1 MTDSNAPTAS
11 TKPRVSAGMEARI
24 GAGTTWGEH
33 CVFGANV
40 VLGKNCQVGN
50 HVVFHDDTIVGDS
63 VRVDDH
69 AVLGK
74 LPMRAASS
82 ATTKD
87 AQFAPLTVGDGSILG
102 TGVVL
107 YRGLK
112 LGRRCLVADFAT
124 VREEVTIGDRTIVG
138 RGVTVENECTIGRF
152 VKLES
157 ECYITAYSTIEDR
170 VFIAPGVITSNDNF
184 VGRTE
189 ERKKH
194 FKGVTVKK
202 GGRVGAGTVILPG
215 KTIGEDALVAAGSV
229 VTRDVPARK
238 VVMGSPA
245 RVVKD
250 VPSEQLLEN
259 QGWSDEV

>member
-1 MTDSNAPTAS
+1 MSDAAT
-11 TKPRVSAGMEARI
+11 TKKNPAFDARI

-40 VLGKNCQVGN
+40 VIGANCRIGS
-50 HVVFHDDTIVGDS
+50 HVVFHDDVVIGDS
-63 VRVDDH
+63 VRIDDH

-82 ATTKD
+82 ATTKE
-87 AQFAPLTVGDGSILG
+87 QTLPPLSLGDGSIVG
-102 TGVVL
+102 TAVVL
-107 YRGLK
+107 YRGAK
-112 LGRRCLVADFAT
+112 IGRKVLVADQAT
-124 VREEVTIGDRTIVG
+124 VREDVLVGDRTIVG
-138 RGVTVENECTIGRF
+138 RGVTIENECRIGRF
-152 VKLES
+152 VKLET

-194 FKGVTVKK
+194 FKGVTVKR
-202 GGRVGAGTVILPG
+202 GGRVGAGSVILPG
-215 KTIGEDALVAAGSV
+215 RTIGEDALVGAGSL
-229 VTRDVPARK
+229 VTTDVPPRT
-238 VVMGSPA
+238 VVYGSPA
-245 RVVKD
+245 RAVRA
-250 VPSEQLLEN
+250 VPAEQLLEQ

>member
-1 MTDSNAPTAS
+1 VTDLKLKDA
-11 TKPRVSAGMEARI
+11 RV
-24 GAGTTWGEH
+24 GAGTTFGEH

-40 VLGKNCQVGN
+40 AIGKNCRIGN
-50 HVVFHDDTIVGDS
+50 HVVFHDDAIIGDD

-87 AQFAPLTVGDGSILG
+87 AQFPPLEVGSGSIVG

-112 LGRRCLVADFAT
+112 LGKKCLVADYAT
-124 VREEVTIGDRTIVG
+124 VREEVTVGDRTIVG
-138 RGVTVENECTIGRF
+138 RGVTIENECTIGRF
-152 VKLES
+152 VKLET
-157 ECYITAYSTIEDR
+157 ECYITAYSVVEDR
-170 VFIAPGVITSNDNF
+170 VFIAPGVTTSNDNY

-189 ERKKH
+189 ARKKA
-194 FKGVTVKK
+194 FKGVTVKR
-202 GGRVGAGTVILPG
+202 GGRIGAGSVILPG
-215 KTIGEDALVAAGSV
+215 KVIGEDALVAAGSV

-245 RVVKD
+245 RVVRD
-250 VPSEQLLEN
+250 VPTEQLLEN
-259 QGWSDEV
+259 QGWSDDV

>member
-1 MTDSNAPTAS
+1 MSDSTT
-11 TKPRVSAGMEARI
+11 TKEDPGYDARI

-40 VLGKNCQVGN
+40 VIGAGCRIGN
-50 HVVFHDDTIVGDS
+50 HVVFHDDVVIGDS
-63 VRVDDH
+63 VRIDDH

-87 AQFAPLTVGDGSILG
+87 AVYPPLVLGEGSIVG
-102 TGVVL
+102 TAAVL
-107 YRGLK
+107 YRGAK
-112 LGRRCLVADFAT
+112 LGRKVLVADQAT
-124 VREEVTIGDRTIVG
+124 VREDVTIGDRTIVG
-138 RGVTVENECTIGRF
+138 KGVTIENQCTIGRF

-194 FKGVTVKK
+194 FKGVTVRR
-202 GGRVGAGTVILPG
+202 GGRIGAGAVILPG
-215 KTIGEDALVAAGSV
+215 MTIGEDALVGAGSL
-229 VTRDVPARK
+229 VTADVPPRTI
-238 VVMGSPA
+238 VYGSPA
-245 RVVKD
+245 RVVRA
-250 VPSEQLLEN
+250 VPAEQLLEQ
-259 QGWSDEV
+259 QGWSDVT

>member
-1 MTDSNAPTAS
+1 MTDLKSKDA
-11 TKPRVSAGMEARI
+11 RV

-33 CVFGANV
+33 RVFGANV
-40 VLGKNCQVGN
+40 VLGKNCRIGH
-50 HVVFHDDTIVGDS
+50 HVVFHDDVVVGGD
-63 VRVDDH
+63 VRIDDH

-87 AQFAPLTVGDGSILG
+87 AQFSPLEVGSGSIVG

-112 LGRRCLVADFAT
+112 LGRRCLVADYAT
-124 VREEVTIGDRTIVG
+124 VREEVVVGDRTIVG
-138 RGVTVENECTIGRF
+138 RGVTIENECSIGRF
-152 VKLES
+152 VKLET

-170 VFIAPGVITSNDNF
+170 VFIAPGVTTSNDNY

-189 ERKKH
+189 ARKKA
-194 FKGVTVKK
+194 FKGVTVKR
-202 GGRVGAGTVILPG
+202 GGRVGAGSVILPG

-245 RVVKD
+245 RVVRD
-250 VPSEQLLEN
+250 VPTEQLLEH
-259 QGWSDEV
+259 QGWSDDV

>member
-1 MTDSNAPTAS
+1 MTDLKLKDA
-11 TKPRVSAGMEARI
+11 RV
-24 GAGTTWGEH
+24 GAGTTFGEH

-40 VLGKNCQVGN
+40 AIGKNCRIGN
-50 HVVFHDDTIVGDS
+50 HVVFHDDAIIGDD

-87 AQFAPLTVGDGSILG
+87 AQFPPLEVGSGSIVG

-112 LGRRCLVADFAT
+112 LGRKCLVADYAT
-124 VREEVTIGDRTIVG
+124 VREEVTVGDRTIVG
-138 RGVTVENECTIGRF
+138 RGVTIENECTIGRF
-152 VKLES
+152 VKLET
-157 ECYITAYSTIEDR
+157 ECYITAYSVVEDR
-170 VFIAPGVITSNDNF
+170 VFIAPGVTTSNDNY

-189 ERKKH
+189 ARKKA
-194 FKGVTVKK
+194 FKGVTVKR
-202 GGRVGAGTVILPG
+202 GGRIGAGSVILPG
-215 KTIGEDALVAAGSV
+215 KVIGEDALVAAGSV

-245 RVVKD
+245 RVVRD
-250 VPSEQLLEN
+250 VPTEQLLEN

>member
-1 MTDSNAPTAS
+1 MSDST
-11 TKPRVSAGMEARI
+11 TTREDAGYDARI

-40 VLGKNCQVGN
+40 VIGAGCRIGN
-50 HVVFHDDTIVGDS
+50 HVVFHDDVVIGDS
-63 VRVDDH
+63 VRIDDH

-87 AQFAPLTVGDGSILG
+87 AVYPPLLLGEGSIVG
-102 TGVVL
+102 TATVL
-107 YRGLK
+107 YRGAK
-112 LGRRCLVADFAT
+112 LGRKVLVADQAT
-124 VREEVTIGDRTIVG
+124 VREDVTIGDRTIVG
-138 RGVTVENECTIGRF
+138 KGVTIENQCTIGRF

-194 FKGVTVKK
+194 FKGVTVRR
-202 GGRVGAGTVILPG
+202 GGRIGAGAVILPG
-215 KTIGEDALVAAGSV
+215 MTIGEDALVGAGSL
-229 VTRDVPARK
+229 VTADVPPRTI
-238 VVMGSPA
+238 VYGSPA
-245 RVVKD
+245 RVVRA
-250 VPSEQLLEN
+250 VPAEQLLEQ
-259 QGWSDEV
+259 QGWSDVT

>member
-1 MTDSNAPTAS
+1 MTDSKKVHTALD
-11 TKPRVSAGMEARI
+11 ARI

-40 VLGKNCQVGN
+40 VIGAGCQIGN
-50 HVVFHDDTIVGDS
+50 HVVFHDDVVIGDS
-63 VRVDDH
+63 VRVDDG

-87 AQFAPLTVGDGSILG
+87 AQFPPLTVGAGGIIG
-102 TGVVL
+102 THVVL
-107 YRGLK
+107 YRGAK
-112 LGRRCLVADFAT
+112 IGRRVLIADQAT
-124 VREEVTIGDRTIVG
+124 VREEVTVGDRTIVG
-138 RGVTVENECTIGRF
+138 RGVTIENECTIGRF
-152 VKLES
+152 VKLET

-170 VFIAPGVITSNDNF
+170 VFIAPGVVTSNDNF

-194 FKGVTVKK
+194 FKGITVKK
-202 GGRVGAGTVILPG
+202 GARIGAGSVILPG
-215 KTIGEDALVAAGSV
+215 KTIGEDALVGAGSL
-229 VTRDVPARK
+229 VTGDVPARM
-238 VVMGSPA
+238 VVYGSPA
-245 RVVKD
+245 RVVRE
-250 VPSEQLLEN
+250 VPAEQLLEQ

>member
-1 MTDSNAPTAS
+1 VTDGQVTKAPGA
-11 TKPRVSAGMEARI
+11 EARV
-24 GAGTTWGEH
+24 GVGTTWGAH
-33 CVFGANV
+33 CVFGDNV
-40 VLGKNCQVGN
+40 VLGKNCRIGN
-50 HVVFHDDTIVGDS
+50 HVVFHADTVVGDD
-63 VRVDDH
+63 VRIDDH

-112 LGRRCLVADFAT
+112 LGRKCLVADFAT
-124 VREEVTIGDRTIVG
+124 VREDVTIGDRTIVG

-229 VTRDVPARK
+229 VTKDVPPRK
-238 VVMGSPA
+238 LVMGSPA
-245 RVVKD
+245 RVVRD
-250 VPSEQLLEN
+250 VPAEQLLDR
-259 QGWSDEV
+259 QGWSDDV

>member
-1 MTDSNAPTAS
+1 VTDLKSKDA
-11 TKPRVSAGMEARI
+11 RV

-40 VLGKNCQVGN
+40 ILGTNCRIGH
-50 HVVFHDDTIVGDS
+50 HVVFHDDVVVGDD
-63 VRVDDH
+63 VRIDDH

-87 AQFAPLTVGDGSILG
+87 AEFSPLEVGAGSIIG

-112 LGRRCLVADFAT
+112 LGRRCLVADYAT
-124 VREEVTIGDRTIVG
+124 VREEVVVGDRTIVG
-138 RGVTVENECTIGRF
+138 RGVTIENECSIGRF
-152 VKLES
+152 VKLET

-170 VFIAPGVITSNDNF
+170 VFIAPGVTTSNDNF

-189 ERKKH
+189 ARKKA
-194 FKGVTVKK
+194 FKGVTVKR
-202 GGRVGAGTVILPG
+202 GGRVGAGSVILPG

-245 RVVKD
+245 RVVRD
-250 VPSEQLLEN
+250 VPTEQLLEH
-259 QGWSDEV
+259 QGWSDDV

>member
-1 MTDSNAPTAS
+1 VTDSTVS
-11 TKPRVSAGMEARI
+11 TTRKAKGLEARI

-50 HVVFHDDTIVGDS
+50 HVVFHDDTVVGDG

-87 AQFAPLTVGDGSILG
+87 AQFAPLTVADGCIVG

-107 YRGLK
+107 YRGLT
-112 LGRRCLVADFAT
+112 LGRKCLVADFAT

-189 ERKKH
+189 ERKQH

-202 GGRVGAGTVILPG
+202 GGRIGAGTVILPG

-238 VVMGSPA
+238 LAMGSPA
-245 RVVKD
+245 RVVRD
-250 VPSEQLLEN
+250 VPTEQLLEH
-259 QGWSDEV
+259 QGWSDDV

>member
-1 MTDSNAPTAS
+1 VSDLKLKDAS
-11 TKPRVSAGMEARI
+11 V
-24 GAGTTWGEH
+24 GAGTTFGEH

-40 VLGKNCQVGN
+40 AIGKNCRIGN
-50 HVVFHDDTIVGDS
+50 HVVFHDDVIVGDE

-82 ATTKD
+82 ATTRD
-87 AQFAPLTVGDGSILG
+87 AQFPPLEVGAGSIVG

-112 LGRRCLVADFAT
+112 LGRKCLVADYAT
-124 VREEVTIGDRTIVG
+124 VREEVTVGDRTIVG
-138 RGVTVENECTIGRF
+138 RGVTIENECTIGRF
-152 VKLES
+152 VKLET
-157 ECYITAYSTIEDR
+157 ECYITAYSVVEDR
-170 VFIAPGVITSNDNF
+170 VFIAPGVTTSNDNF

-189 ERKKH
+189 ARKKA
-194 FKGVTVKK
+194 FKGVTVKR
-202 GGRVGAGTVILPG
+202 GGRIGAGSVILPG
-215 KTIGEDALVAAGSV
+215 KVIGEDALVAAGSV

-245 RVVKD
+245 RVVRD
-250 VPSEQLLEN
+250 VPTEQLLEH
-259 QGWSDEV
+259 QGWSDDV

>member
-1 MTDSNAPTAS
+1 MTELKGA
-11 TKPRVSAGMEARI
+11 KPADIEARV
-24 GAGTTWGEH
+24 GVGTTWGEY
-33 CVFGANV
+33 CVFGSNI
-40 VLGKNCQVGN
+40 VLGKNCRIGN
-50 HVVFHDDTIVGDS
+50 HVVFHDDTVVGDD

-87 AQFAPLTVGDGSILG
+87 ASFPPLTVGDGSIVG

-112 LGRRCLVADFAT
+112 LGRKCLVADYAT
-124 VREEVTIGDRTIVG
+124 VREDVVIGDRTIVG
-138 RGVTVENECTIGRF
+138 RGVTVENECSVGRF

-189 ERKKH
+189 ARKKN
-194 FKGVTVKK
+194 FKGVTVKR
-202 GGRVGAGTVILPG
+202 GGRVGAGSVILPG

-229 VTRDVPARK
+229 VTKDVPARK

-245 RVVKD
+245 RVVRD
-250 VPSEQLLEN
+250 VPTEQLLEH
-259 QGWSDEV
+259 QGWSDDV